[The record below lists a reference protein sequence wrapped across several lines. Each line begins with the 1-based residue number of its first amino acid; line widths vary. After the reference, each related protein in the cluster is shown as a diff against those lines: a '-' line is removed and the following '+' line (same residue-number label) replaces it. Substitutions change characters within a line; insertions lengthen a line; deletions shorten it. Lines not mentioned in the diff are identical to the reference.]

1 MKPYAGA
8 DISLCDGVDQ
18 QCAPALYPTKLC
30 KNTGTLASDIKR
42 LFFLPTVSSLH
53 PVFCLCV
60 CFPGY
65 GTKRSWGSR
74 HGRDH
79 KNKNR
84 KRGLCWAWP
93 IASECPE
100 PVHSL
105 QEQRGFG
112 KALALQSVRWCS
124 PHFLGPNLATEM
136 LGPSIVS
143 GRSTNARDCNCKQ
156 NGWVPFCAPFVCWHW
171 DGSIPTSHASIGCVR
186 LSSTNLGPRNP
197 PGKEGFLKHVKAVKL
212 PLLMQNLWDLSASR
226 FYLPQILQPPH
237 CKILVEILIAFYTKP
252 SVLQTW
258 GRFSLSKL
266 CIWSLNLANSTAFK
280 SSWLISWIYCCFLL
294 LLFFFNG
301 IVLYLFGV

>member
-30 KNTGTLASDIKR
+30 KNIGTLALDIKR
-42 LFFLPTVSSLH
+42 LFFLPTMSSLH

-60 CFPGY
+60 RFPGY

-105 QEQRGFG
+105 QEQKGFG
-112 KALALQSVRWCS
+112 KALALQSVR
-124 PHFLGPNLATEM
+124 
-136 LGPSIVS
+136 
-143 GRSTNARDCNCKQ
+143 
-156 NGWVPFCAPFVCWHW
+156 
-171 DGSIPTSHASIGCVR
+171 
-186 LSSTNLGPRNP
+186 
-197 PGKEGFLKHVKAVKL
+197 
-212 PLLMQNLWDLSASR
+212 
-226 FYLPQILQPPH
+226 
-237 CKILVEILIAFYTKP
+237 
-252 SVLQTW
+252 
-258 GRFSLSKL
+258 
-266 CIWSLNLANSTAFK
+266 
-280 SSWLISWIYCCFLL
+280 
-294 LLFFFNG
+294 
-301 IVLYLFGV
+301 